1 MRDRVRRILSVVA
14 IAIALALASAPSM
27 AAYEEALPDAAQEAR
42 ARSLFR
48 ELRCVVCQGQSID
61 ESNADLAADLR
72 QIVREMISEGESDEA
87 IKTFLVD
94 RYGVFVLMNPPLRG
108 DTYLLWFGPALLF
121 LIGAGMIWT
130 IVGRARRRAA
140 SEGPEAFAEEPDQA
154 EQFSKHEL

>member
-1 MRDRVRRILSVVA
+1 MRAFFLV
-14 IAIALALASAPSM
+14 IALSIAATSSM

-72 QIVREMISEGESDEA
+72 QIVRGKIVEGESDET

-94 RYGVFVLMNPPLRG
+94 RYGVFVLMRPPMRS
-108 DTYLLWFGPALLF
+108 DTYLLWFGPVLLL
-121 LIGAGMIWT
+121 LIGGGMVWA
-130 IVGRARRRAA
+130 IVGRAKRRGASAGAELA
-140 SEGPEAFAEEPDQA
+140 SEEFDETAPDQHA
-154 EQFSKHEL
+154 

>member
-1 MRDRVRRILSVVA
+1 VRRFLHVVG
-14 IAIALALASAPSM
+14 ISFALALAVTSSM

-72 QIVREMISEGESDEA
+72 QIVREMITEGESDEA

-94 RYGVFVLMNPPLRG
+94 RYGVFVLMSPPLRG

-121 LIGAGMIWT
+121 LVGAGMIWT
-130 IVGRARRRAA
+130 IVGRARKRAA
-140 SEGPEAFAEEPDQA
+140 AEGSMAPSDEFDRPE
-154 EQFSKHEL
+154 

>member
-1 MRDRVRRILSVVA
+1 MTRILSAILLTIAVA
-14 IAIALALASAPSM
+14 LTATPSL

-42 ARSLFR
+42 ARELFR

-72 QIVREMISEGESDEA
+72 QIVREMITEGESDEE
-87 IKTFLVD
+87 IKTFLVE

-121 LIGAGMIWT
+121 LIGAGMIWS

-140 SEGPEAFAEEPDQA
+140 SEGPAAFDGDPNQPE
-154 EQFSKHEL
+154 

>member
-1 MRDRVRRILSVVA
+1 
-14 IAIALALASAPSM
+14 M

-72 QIVREMISEGESDEA
+72 QIVRGKIVEGESDET

-94 RYGVFVLMNPPLRG
+94 RYGVFVLMRPPMRS
-108 DTYLLWFGPALLF
+108 DTYLLWFGPVLLL
-121 LIGAGMIWT
+121 LIGGGMVWA
-130 IVGRARRRAA
+130 IVGRAKRRGASAGAELA
-140 SEGPEAFAEEPDQA
+140 SEEFDETAPDQHA
-154 EQFSKHEL
+154 

>member
-1 MRDRVRRILSVVA
+1 MRQVLSVLAVA
-14 IAIALALASAPSM
+14 ITLALGADSSM

-72 QIVREMISEGESDEA
+72 QIVREKITEGESDEA
-87 IKTFLVD
+87 IKTFLVE
-94 RYGVFVLMNPPLRG
+94 RYGVFVLMRPPMRS

-121 LIGAGMIWT
+121 LFGAGAIWV
-130 IVGRARRRAA
+130 IVGRARQRAA
-140 SEGPEAFAEEPDQA
+140 SEAAGALAVEPDQP
-154 EQFSKHEL
+154 E

>member
-1 MRDRVRRILSVVA
+1 MRSIFSA
-14 IAIALALASAPSM
+14 FALALALALAANSAM

-72 QIVREMISEGESDEA
+72 QIVREKITEGESDEA
-87 IKTFLVD
+87 IKTFLVE
-94 RYGVFVLMNPPLRG
+94 RYGVFVLMRPPLRG
-108 DTYLLWFGPALLF
+108 DTYLLWFGPALLL
-121 LIGAGMIWT
+121 LIGAGMIWV

-140 SEGPEAFAEEPDQA
+140 SEAAGVLSEELDQPE
-154 EQFSKHEL
+154 

>member
-1 MRDRVRRILSVVA
+1 MRAFFLV
-14 IAIALALASAPSM
+14 IALSIAATSSM

-72 QIVREMISEGESDEA
+72 QIVRGKIVEGESDET

-94 RYGVFVLMNPPLRG
+94 RYGVFVLMRPPMRS
-108 DTYLLWFGPALLF
+108 DTYLLWFGPVLLL
-121 LIGAGMIWT
+121 LIGGGMVWA
-130 IVGRARRRAA
+130 IVGRAKRRGA
-140 SEGPEAFAEEPDQA
+140 SAGAELPSEEFDETAPDQHA
-154 EQFSKHEL
+154 

>member
-1 MRDRVRRILSVVA
+1 
-14 IAIALALASAPSM
+14 M

-72 QIVREMISEGESDEA
+72 QIVRGKIVEGESDET

-94 RYGVFVLMNPPLRG
+94 RYGVFVLMRPPMRS
-108 DTYLLWFGPALLF
+108 DTYLLWFGPVLLL
-121 LIGAGMIWT
+121 LIGGGMVWA
-130 IVGRARRRAA
+130 IVGRAKRRGA
-140 SEGPEAFAEEPDQA
+140 SAGAELPSEEFDETAPDQHA
-154 EQFSKHEL
+154 

>member
-1 MRDRVRRILSVVA
+1 MRVFALV
-14 IAIALALASAPSM
+14 IALALAATSAI
-27 AAYEEALPDAAQEAR
+27 AAYDEGLPDAAEEAR

-72 QIVREMISEGESDEA
+72 QIVRGKIADGESDEA

-94 RYGVFVLMNPPLRG
+94 RYGVFVLMRPPMRG
-108 DTYLLWFGPALLF
+108 DTYLLWFGPALLL
-121 LIGAGMIWT
+121 LIGGGMVWS

-140 SEGPEAFAEEPDQA
+140 SESAMASSEDFDDGAPGQQA
-154 EQFSKHEL
+154 

>member
-1 MRDRVRRILSVVA
+1 MRRILSVLG
-14 IAIALALASAPSM
+14 ITIALALTANSAM

-72 QIVREMISEGESDEA
+72 QIVREMITDGESDEA

-94 RYGVFVLMNPPLRG
+94 RYGVFVLMSPPLRG

-140 SEGPEAFAEEPDQA
+140 VEGPMAPTDEFDQP
-154 EQFSKHEL
+154 E

>member
-1 MRDRVRRILSVVA
+1 MRRSLFA
-14 IAIALALASAPSM
+14 FGIAITLALAATHSM

-72 QIVREMISEGESDEA
+72 QIVREMITEGESDEA

-94 RYGVFVLMNPPLRG
+94 RYGVFVLMSPPLRG

-130 IVGRARRRAA
+130 IVGRARKRAP
-140 SEGPEAFAEEPDQA
+140 SEGPPPFEGDPDQR
-154 EQFSKHEL
+154 E

>member
-1 MRDRVRRILSVVA
+1 MRRSLFAFA
-14 IAIALALASAPSM
+14 IAIVLSLAATPSM

-72 QIVREMISEGESDEA
+72 QIVREMITKGESDEA
-87 IKTFLVD
+87 IKTFLVE
-94 RYGVFVLMNPPLRG
+94 RYGVFVLMSPPLRG

-121 LIGAGMIWT
+121 LIGAGMIWM

-140 SEGPEAFAEEPDQA
+140 SEGPQPFEGDPDQP
-154 EQFSKHEL
+154 EQFTKHKL

>member
-1 MRDRVRRILSVVA
+1 MRSIFSA
-14 IAIALALASAPSM
+14 FALALALALAANSAM

-72 QIVREMISEGESDEA
+72 QIVREKIAEGESDEA
-87 IKTFLVD
+87 IKTFLVE
-94 RYGVFVLMNPPLRG
+94 RYGVFVLMRPPLRG
-108 DTYLLWFGPALLF
+108 DTYLLWFGPALLL
-121 LIGAGMIWT
+121 LIGAGMIWV

-140 SEGPEAFAEEPDQA
+140 SEAAGVLSEELDQPE
-154 EQFSKHEL
+154 

>member
-1 MRDRVRRILSVVA
+1 MRSVFYTL
-14 IAIALALASAPSM
+14 ALALALAFTADPSI
-27 AAYEEALPDAAQEAR
+27 AAYEEALPDAAEEAR

-72 QIVREMISEGESDEA
+72 QIVREKITEGESDEA
-87 IKTFLVD
+87 IKTFLVE
-94 RYGVFVLMNPPLRG
+94 RYGVFVLMRPPMRG

-121 LIGAGMIWT
+121 LIGAGMIWV

-140 SEGPEAFAEEPDQA
+140 SEPSGSLPEELDQP
-154 EQFSKHEL
+154 E

>member
-1 MRDRVRRILSVVA
+1 MRSIFSA
-14 IAIALALASAPSM
+14 FALALALALAANSAM

-72 QIVREMISEGESDEA
+72 QIVREKIAEGESDEA
-87 IKTFLVD
+87 IKTFLVE
-94 RYGVFVLMNPPLRG
+94 RYGVFVLMRPPLRG
-108 DTYLLWFGPALLF
+108 DTYLLWFGPALLL
-121 LIGAGMIWT
+121 LIGAGMIWV

-140 SEGPEAFAEEPDQA
+140 SEAAGALSEELDQPE
-154 EQFSKHEL
+154 

>member
-1 MRDRVRRILSVVA
+1 MKSIFSALTV
-14 IAIALALASAPSM
+14 AIALALTAGSSF

-61 ESNADLAADLR
+61 ESNAELAADLR
-72 QIVREMISEGESDEA
+72 QIVREMITEGESDEA
-87 IKTFLVD
+87 IKTFLVE

-140 SEGPEAFAEEPDQA
+140 SEGEEPQALAGDADQPD
-154 EQFSKHEL
+154 

>member
-1 MRDRVRRILSVVA
+1 VRSIFSA
-14 IAIALALASAPSM
+14 FALALALALAANSAM

-72 QIVREMISEGESDEA
+72 QIVREKIAEGESDEA
-87 IKTFLVD
+87 IKTFLVE
-94 RYGVFVLMNPPLRG
+94 RYGVFVLMRPPLRG
-108 DTYLLWFGPALLF
+108 DTYLLWFGPALLL
-121 LIGAGMIWT
+121 LIGAGMIWV

-140 SEGPEAFAEEPDQA
+140 AEAAGVLSEELDQP
-154 EQFSKHEL
+154 K